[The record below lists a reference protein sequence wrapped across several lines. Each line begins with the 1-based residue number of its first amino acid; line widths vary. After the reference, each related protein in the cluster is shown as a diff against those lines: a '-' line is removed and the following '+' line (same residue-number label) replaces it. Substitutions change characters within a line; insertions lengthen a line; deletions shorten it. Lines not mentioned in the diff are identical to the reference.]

1 MGKNL
6 RTRGEISCAEEVID
20 VSQVSV
26 HVELINKENVRVL
39 RNQEEEGV
47 GIDNAYVLL
56 IGMRKDCPDADIIK
70 N

>member
-1 MGKNL
+1 M
-6 RTRGEISCAEEVID
+6 D

-26 HVELINKENVRVL
+26 YVELINKGNIRIL